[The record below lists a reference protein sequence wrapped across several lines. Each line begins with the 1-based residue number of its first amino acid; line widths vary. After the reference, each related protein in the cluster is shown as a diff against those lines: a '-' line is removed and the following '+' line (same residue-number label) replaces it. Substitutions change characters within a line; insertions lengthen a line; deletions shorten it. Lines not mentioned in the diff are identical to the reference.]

1 MIKFAFYKNVHGAI
15 ITYDVTNQNS
25 FKSVRLWLKEVQSKV
40 ENNIPFLL
48 IGNKSDKPD
57 RVVTEEEGIVLSRDF
72 NMGFFETSAKTNQ
85 NVTQALHYIAK
96 EIIKSIQGG
105 NFYKIKK
112 EEKKEEK
119 SSCIII

>member
-1 MIKFAFYKNVHGAI
+1 MTIWEQSEEKFRSMIKFAFYKNVHGAI

-85 NVTQALHYIAK
+85 MLPKHYIILLRK
-96 EIIKSIQGG
+96 
-105 NFYKIKK
+105 
-112 EEKKEEK
+112 
-119 SSCIII
+119 